1 MIKDIVVNISPSLHD
16 GAGVFALSAATMFD
30 AHVTGVINR
39 YLFEMP
45 GTILGASAAAALVD
59 AQRRDNEKV
68 VIDAVAAFERA
79 AKLAGVSHD
88 CTTPEVSLARA
99 PDQFGKLART
109 YDLSIVR
116 QPDHD
121 HAGPEELIIEGA
133 LFGSGRPVLIVPY
146 VQKAGMKLDHVT
158 VCWDGGRAATRAIAD
173 ATPFL
178 RKSKSIDILMVQP
191 KEGPPREVAGADM
204 ARHMA
209 RHGLNV
215 ALERLTVPDLK
226 IADAILSYAA
236 DRSSDL
242 LVMGG
247 YGHSRLREFILG
259 GVTREILSSMTLP
272 TLMSH

>member
-59 AQRRDNEKV
+59 AQRRDNAKV

-133 LFGSGRPVLIVPY
+133 L
-146 VQKAGMKLDHVT
+146 
-158 VCWDGGRAATRAIAD
+158 
-173 ATPFL
+173 
-178 RKSKSIDILMVQP
+178 
-191 KEGPPREVAGADM
+191 
-204 ARHMA
+204 
-209 RHGLNV
+209 
-215 ALERLTVPDLK
+215 
-226 IADAILSYAA
+226 
-236 DRSSDL
+236 
-242 LVMGG
+242 
-247 YGHSRLREFILG
+247 
-259 GVTREILSSMTLP
+259 
-272 TLMSH
+272 